1 MAGLG
6 LSIAAIRTGSGGF
19 SPATLFANSEEGF
32 WFEIS
37 DLSTVWEDSAG
48 TIPASVDGPV
58 GRITDKS
65 GRGRHA
71 TQGTT
76 ANKPTLRSGGGLYW
90 LEWDG
95 FDDGM
100 LTASYAFAGAGPH
113 SAAAGFRPA
122 TVAAG
127 NRFLIDADDAI
138 ATPRVSQLLLVAA
151 AVPTTVPFNTGG
163 TAFSETAASLTN
175 STDVVLSQVTNT
187 TAVECFKNGATNG
200 STAVTGTLRTNS
212 VAVTLGKRNNQA
224 SSYLNGRTYIL
235 IQLARAFTA
244 GERASVES
252 YCASKSGVTL

>member
-6 LSIAAIRTGSGGF
+6 LSIATIRTGSGGF

-32 WFEIS
+32 WYEIS

-48 TIPASVDGPV
+48 TIPASVDGVV

-71 TQGTT
+71 TQATT

-100 LTASYAFAGAGPH
+100 ATASYAFAGAGPH

-127 NRFLIDADDAI
+127 SRFLIDADNSVGS
-138 ATPRVSQLLLVAA
+138 RVSQVLLVSAA
-151 AVPTTVPFNTGG
+151 TPTTVPFNTSG
-163 TAFSETAASLTN
+163 TTFSETSATISN
-175 STDVVLSQVTNT
+175 DTDVVLSQVTNT
-187 TAVECFKNGATNG
+187 TAVECFKNGASNG
-200 STAVTGTLRTNS
+200 NTGVTGTLRTNS
-212 VAVTLGKRNNQA
+212 NTVFIGKRHSQA
-224 SSYLNGRTYIL
+224 SSYLSGRTYIL
-235 IQLARAFTA
+235 LQLARAFTA
-244 GERASVES
+244 DERADIEA
-252 YCASKSGVTL
+252 YCATKSGVTL